1 VIMELTVTLDFC
13 CCVCEEP
20 VSVTVQCSGK
30 GMASNPTQ
38 TLPAVHIPC
47 PHCGLINQLVFEL
60 TGEVRSVKPCPL
72 VRPLPEPSLN

>member
-1 VIMELTVTLDFC
+1 
-13 CCVCEEP
+13 
-20 VSVTVQCSGK
+20 
-30 GMASNPTQ
+30 MASNPTQ